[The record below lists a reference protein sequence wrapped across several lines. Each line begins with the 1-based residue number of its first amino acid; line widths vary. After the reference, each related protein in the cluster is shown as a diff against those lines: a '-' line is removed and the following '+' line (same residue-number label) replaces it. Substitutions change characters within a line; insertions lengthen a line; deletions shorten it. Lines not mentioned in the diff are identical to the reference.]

1 MATTEELDLEVR
13 LMAIEYVLAEIGK
26 AAYLSVGVTPE
37 LAKQMRKNAR
47 ETLLKETFPGVD
59 AAMADHVGAELADR
73 VEALLGRIENLVAAS
88 YLKAR
93 QSGV

>member
-1 MATTEELDLEVR
+1 MATKEELDLELR
-13 LMAIEYVLAEIGK
+13 LMAIEYVVAQIGK
-26 AAYLSVGVTPE
+26 VAFCAAGLTPE
-37 LAKQMRKNAR
+37 HVKQFRRSGR
-47 ETLLKETFPGVD
+47 EKMMGETFPGVD

-93 QSGV
+93 Q